1 MKTLF
6 FRASVWTLMSMSS
19 LGFSIVHFELP
30 WVNAESETNAVY
42 QSSQYSG
49 AVWVIETFFLGC
61 PYCNDNAPNVNAL
74 QQHFK
79 NDARVQILDVG
90 IDQSDSSYAE
100 WIRRHKP
107 NHAVLKDAS
116 RKLVRQLGTTSYPT
130 TYVLD
135 QKLNVV
141 YKSTGVWSSK
151 TTAQIKTAVEKALE
165 PQESTLLVEGTS
177 SNCEL
182 AR

>member
-6 FRASVWTLMSMSS
+6 FRVSVWTLMSMSS
-19 LGFSIVHFELP
+19 LSFSIAHFELP
-30 WVNAESETNAVY
+30 WVNAESESNATY
-42 QSSQYSG
+42 QSNQYTG

-79 NDARVQILDVG
+79 NDERVQILDVG

-135 QKLNVV
+135 KKLNVI

-151 TTAQIKTAVEKALE
+151 VTAQIKTTVERALE
-165 PQESTLLVEGTS
+165 AEGS
-177 SNCEL
+177 SPLTE
-182 AR
+182 